1 MTELIIPVLIG
12 TLICAPI
19 AYVLTGVGTTKL
31 LGSFVVVAFAWVMIF
46 LGGALSQSA
55 QNDWFLA
62 GILFL
67 FLIVS
72 GATYLPA
79 MVVRFVIFRPG
90 KTMWGGLRLAM
101 LIVVLTVACL
111 LVLFQILGGV

>member
-1 MTELIIPVLIG
+1 MTELLFPVLAG

-19 AYVLTGVGTTKL
+19 AYVLTGLERTKL
-31 LGSFVVVAFAWVMIF
+31 LGSFAIVAFAWVLIL
-46 LGGALSQSA
+46 LGGTLSHSA

-62 GILFL
+62 GLLFL

-72 GATYLPA
+72 GASYLPA

-90 KTMWGGLRLAM
+90 KTMWVGARLAL
-101 LIVVLTVACL
+101 LI
-111 LVLFQILGGV
+111 LVLAAVSLMVLFLIFGGV